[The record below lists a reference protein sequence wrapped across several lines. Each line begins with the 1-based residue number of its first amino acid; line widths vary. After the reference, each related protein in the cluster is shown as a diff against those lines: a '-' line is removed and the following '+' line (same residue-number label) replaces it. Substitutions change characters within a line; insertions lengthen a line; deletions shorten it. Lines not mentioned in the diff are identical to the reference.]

1 MDIQLSDKQMEQ
13 IAAKT
18 ARIVIRKL
26 REDNEP
32 PSEMVT
38 VKEAAR
44 ILNISESHMR
54 RIKDQYPHIKN
65 GNNAQGHVLFVRE
78 SLLKTYAK

>member
-1 MDIQLSDKQMEQ
+1 
-13 IAAKT
+13 
-18 ARIVIRKL
+18 
-26 REDNEP
+26 
-32 PSEMVT
+32 MVT

-54 RIKDQYPHIKN
+54 RIKDNFPHIKN

>member
-1 MDIQLSDKQMEQ
+1 MDIQLSEKQMEQ

-18 ARIVIRKL
+18 ARIIIRKL

-32 PSEMVT
+32 PTEMVT

-44 ILNISESHMR
+44 ILNISEGHMR

>member
-1 MDIQLSDKQMEQ
+1 MDIFLSEKQMEQ

-18 ARIVIRKL
+18 ARIILRKIK
-26 REDNEP
+26 EDNEP
-32 PSEMVT
+32 PTEMVT

-54 RIKDQYPHIKN
+54 RIKDQFPHIKG
-65 GNNAQGHVLFVRE
+65 GNNAQGHLLFVRE
-78 SLLKTYAK
+78 ALLKTY